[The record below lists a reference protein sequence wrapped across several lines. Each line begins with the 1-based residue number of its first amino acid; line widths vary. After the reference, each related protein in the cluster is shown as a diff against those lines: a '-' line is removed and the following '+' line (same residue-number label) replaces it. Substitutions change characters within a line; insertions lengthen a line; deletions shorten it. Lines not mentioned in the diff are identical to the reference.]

1 MNNLKIIETDI
12 NNIKEYGVC
21 GYKNPDKPGYLEK
34 LNWLRTQYQFDLK
47 IKILYSHENGTQG
60 MIEYL
65 PGDLCWRPVNAKDF
79 LFIHCLFVGF
89 RRKYKNR
96 GYGTKLIKNCLDEA
110 SKEDYKGVAAV
121 TRKGAFM
128 AGKDI
133 FIKNGFEIVD
143 QAKPDFQ
150 LLVKKFNGKD
160 KNPYFYHNWNEKL
173 KKYQSGLFI
182 LRSDQCP
189 YSVKNVNEIIA
200 IAKNKFNIQPNLVNL
215 QNYKQAQ
222 KSPLPFGTF
231 GIIYNGEIL
240 AHHPI
245 SSKRFSNIMSSL
257 PNQ

>member
-1 MNNLKIIETDI
+1 MNDLKIIDTAI
-12 NNIKEYGVC
+12 NNIKKYGVC
-21 GYKNPDKPGYLEK
+21 GYKNPDKPGYQKK
-34 LNWLRTQYQFDLK
+34 LNWLRTQYQLGLK
-47 IKILYSHENGTQG
+47 INILYSHESGTQG

-65 PGDLCWRPVNAKDF
+65 PGDLCWRPVNAKGF

-89 RRKYKNR
+89 RKKYKNR

-110 SKEDYKGVAAV
+110 SKEDYKGVAVV
-121 TRKGAFM
+121 TRKDAFM

-160 KNPYFYHNWNEKL
+160 KNPYFYHNRDAKL
-173 KKYQSGLFI
+173 KKYQDGLFI

-189 YSVKNVNEIIA
+189 YSVKNVNEIIE